1 MIGQERQIIIIIGSM
16 YIPVSWLN
24 YLCNNFFSIFL
35 AQYFC
40 TFLHSWLVLYF
51 FYSILY
57 LCLLTLSILGLF
69 FLSTIIGRSVWYLV
83 FGTHNYLRPSD
94 CPCLFCE
101 VFLCISLHRNL
112 PGSLVSLW
120 KTLVY
125 QGVMCLCC
133 SNCLFCE
140 WLSEIFSRCLVS
152 LFFKISVFNRV

>member
-1 MIGQERQIIIIIGSM
+1 MKQFFFLHSTFVNSCTLG
-16 YIPVSWLN
+16 
-24 YLCNNFFSIFL
+24 LCCLFL
-35 AQYFC
+35 FYFV
-40 TFLHSWLVLYF
+40 FLSSNVIHSWLV
-51 FYSILY
+51 
-57 LCLLTLSILGLF
+57 

-83 FGTHNYLRPSD
+83 FGMHNYLRPSD
-94 CPCLFCE
+94 CPCVFCE
-101 VFLCISLHRNL
+101 VFFCISLHRNL